1 MCVNNATIIPGV
13 GISYQTANTSLSN
26 MVVEGWWF
34 GFCLSTL
41 PPFYEL
47 LFLSIYS
54 IVRCENICS
63 TGKVLLKLGLVP
75 GQWSQQQ
82 IHNRMDLNVL
92 QWLSSGFDSVIVTVY
107 QTSAVSSNLTELKQC
122 CTEQPQFLSSY
133 MRDWWSHK
141 ENNYVKLLL
150 LCFYKTPNHDVYFD
164 FYMVYLDTTE
174 SCEHLL

>member
-82 IHNRMDLNVL
+82 IHNRMDLNAL
-92 QWLSSGFDSVIVTVY
+92 QWLSSGLINSCDCNCL
-107 QTSAVSSNLTELKQC
+107 SNQC
-122 CTEQPQFLSSY
+122 RVFKPNRTQAMLYRTATIPLQLYERLMKP
-133 MRDWWSHK
+133 
-141 ENNYVKLLL
+141 YVKLLL